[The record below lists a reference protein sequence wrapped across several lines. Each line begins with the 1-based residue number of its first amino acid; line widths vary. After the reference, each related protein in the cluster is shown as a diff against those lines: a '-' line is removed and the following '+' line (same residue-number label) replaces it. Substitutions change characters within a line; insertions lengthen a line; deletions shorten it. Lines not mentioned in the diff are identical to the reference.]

1 MAAGCGRDAAGVPVR
16 PFGGPCARRPARTRL
31 FLLVAAV
38 CRGAALSAAARVRA
52 LSLSLSLLL
61 SLPAVSRPCSAL
73 RRIPVMRILKNM
85 QSKHGIGENNIQL
98 ITKSLDL
105 NIQLNKN
112 RANSATPTR
121 RTRRRHVC
129 RVSTRK
135 GASGFSP
142 QVPSSASRKR
152 PSRADAAGRHS
163 DGREG
168 EWQQAGRQRRPQAE
182 KGVRQDCPGP
192 WDSRTAR
199 TEGGRRGGAARS
211 GAKAAHDARRRAINS
226 ADPADRR
233 GIPCQGNAG
242 LPFAKARSG
251 SSGPRRTACGAVRD
265 LASARLQPSGGSD
278 MPGSACGPSAAP
290 RSGGLPAELCATRP
304 DPSGFSSG
312 SDMPG
317 SARIFG
323 IFQDVQD
330 CPDGR
335 SAGRGHT
342 RIHTYRQN
350 AHSPGCAP
358 GAGRGEPWTQ
368 TDLSGTA
375 CSCARRLPR

>member
-1 MAAGCGRDAAGVPVR
+1 MAAGCGRVR
-16 PFGGPCARRPARTRL
+16 PGCRRGAGPAFWRPVCPASCPNPAFPPRCGGLPGRGL
-31 FLLVAAV
+31 V
-38 CRGAALSAAARVRA
+38 CRRACA

-278 MPGSACGPSAAP
+278 MPGSA
-290 RSGGLPAELCATRP
+290 
-304 DPSGFSSG
+304 
-312 SDMPG
+312 
-317 SARIFG
+317 RIFG

-358 GAGRGEPWTQ
+358 GVGRGEPWTQ